1 MFNPETVKGLVDP
14 VADRV
19 RRSTSDE
26 TNARIDQETAG
37 NIARHAA
44 DTGTGRQHRIAELDA
59 EWDIERALEV
69 NAASLMIVGLAA
81 GAFVDRRWLALPAVV
96 GSFLL
101 MHGLQ
106 GWCPPLPL
114 LRRLGFRTRSEI
126 DEERYALVANSN
138 ARQLEQVV
146 RHKAGKVPAAV

>member
-1 MFNPETVKGLVDP
+1 MFHPETVKALVDP
-14 VADRV
+14 AADRV
-19 RRSTSDE
+19 RRATSDE
-26 TNARIDQETAG
+26 TNARIDQETAS
-37 NIARHAA
+37 NIAGHAD
-44 DTGTGRQHRIAELDA
+44 DTKAGRQHRIAELDA

>member
-1 MFNPETVKGLVDP
+1 MFNPETVKALVGSGG
-14 VADRV
+14 DRV
-19 RRSTSDE
+19 RNATADDV
-26 TNARIDQETAG
+26 NARIDQGTAG
-37 NIARHAA
+37 NIARHSG
-44 DTGTGRQHRIAELDA
+44 DSETGRQQRIDELDA

-96 GSFLL
+96 GGFLL

-126 DEERYALVANSN
+126 DEERYALIANAN
-138 ARQLEQVV
+138 AKQLEQVV
-146 RHKAGKVPAAV
+146 RHKSGKVPAAV